1 MKISVVDQSP
11 IFSNSSA
18 DQAIKDTREL
28 AKYCDSL
35 GLHRFWLAEHHGSSS
50 FAGCSPEILIPSLAS
65 ETESIRIGSGGV
77 MLMHYSPYKVAE
89 NFRLLESLFPNRIDL
104 GLGRAPGSDAYQAGA
119 LAYGS
124 KTTGPEF
131 FPTKMND
138 LKSFLEGS
146 VSSTKSFE
154 SVNVTPG
161 LGELPE
167 VWLLVSSRQGA
178 EYAAHFG
185 LPMALA
191 YFIAPS
197 CIDLA
202 DVYRDNFQSSIF
214 AAKPKISVGVFSIC
228 ADTDKEAEELSLSAA
243 AWRLNSQKGIFGTFP
258 TLEEAKDSINGD
270 LARTND
276 NRTFVGT
283 AQTIREKLQP
293 ILNKVEPEELKI
305 ITICE
310 PFSARVRSYDLIKQ
324 SFALN

>member
-35 GLHRFWLAEHHGSSS
+35 GLNRFWLAEHHGSSS

-65 ETESIRIGSGGV
+65 ETKSIRIGSGGV

-89 NFRLLESLFPNRIDL
+89 IFRLLESLFPNRIDL

-146 VSSTKSFE
+146 VSSTESFE

-191 YFIAPS
+191 YFIDPS

-202 DVYRDNFQSSIF
+202 DVYRDNFQPSIF
-214 AAKPKISVGVFSIC
+214 ADKPKISVGVFSIC

-270 LARTND
+270 LVRTND

>member
-35 GLHRFWLAEHHGSSS
+35 GLNRFWLAEHHGSSS

-65 ETESIRIGSGGV
+65 ETKSIRIGSGGV

-146 VSSTKSFE
+146 VSSTESFE

-161 LGELPE
+161 LGDLPE

-191 YFIAPS
+191 YFIDPS

-202 DVYRDNFQSSIF
+202 DVYRDNFQPSIF
-214 AAKPKISVGVFSIC
+214 ADKPKISVGVFSIC

-270 LARTND
+270 LVRTND

>member
-1 MKISVVDQSP
+1 MKISAVDQSP
-11 IFSNSSA
+11 IFSNSNA
-18 DQAIKDTREL
+18 DDAIKETREL

-35 GLHRFWLAEHHGSSS
+35 GLNRFWLAEHHGSSS

-65 ETESIRIGSGGV
+65 QTESIRVGSGGV

-89 NFRLLESLFPNRIDL
+89 NFRLLESLFPDRIDL

-131 FPTKMND
+131 FTTKMND

-146 VSSTKSFE
+146 VSSTQSFE

-161 LGELPE
+161 LGEIPE

-185 LPMALA
+185 LPMSLA
-191 YFIAPS
+191 YFIDPS
-197 CIDLA
+197 CADLA
-202 DVYRDNFQSSIF
+202 DVYRDNFQPSIF
-214 AAKPKISVGVFSIC
+214 TKEPRVSLGVFSIC

-243 AWRLNSQKGIFGTFP
+243 AWRQNSQKGIFGSFP
-258 TLEEAKDSINGD
+258 TLREAEESINGD
-270 LARTND
+270 LVETND
-276 NRTFVGT
+276 NRTFVGSS
-283 AQTIREKLQP
+283 QSIRQKIQP
-293 ILNKVEPEELKI
+293 LLDKVKPEELKI

-310 PFSARVRSYDLIKQ
+310 PFSARVRSYDLINQ
-324 SFALN
+324 SFSLN

>member
-35 GLHRFWLAEHHGSSS
+35 GLNRFWLAEHHGSSS

-146 VSSTKSFE
+146 VSSTESFE

-191 YFIAPS
+191 YFIDPS

-202 DVYRDNFQSSIF
+202 DVYRDNFQPSIF
-214 AAKPKISVGVFSIC
+214 ADKPKISVGVFSIC
-228 ADTDKEAEELSLSAA
+228 ANTDKEAEELSLSAA

-305 ITICE
+305 ITI
-310 PFSARVRSYDLIKQ
+310 SVSYTHLTLPTSDLV
-324 SFALN
+324 

>member
-35 GLHRFWLAEHHGSSS
+35 GLNRFWLAEHHGSSS
-50 FAGCSPEILIPSLAS
+50 FAGCSPEILIPHLAS

-146 VSSTKSFE
+146 VSSTESFE

-191 YFIAPS
+191 YFIDPS
-197 CIDLA
+197 CIELA
-202 DVYRDNFQSSIF
+202 DVYRDNFQPSIF
-214 AAKPKISVGVFSIC
+214 ADKPKISVGVFSIC

-270 LARTND
+270 LVRTND

>member
-11 IFSNSSA
+11 IFSNSNA
-18 DQAIKDTREL
+18 DEAIKETRDL

-35 GLHRFWLAEHHGSSS
+35 GLNRFWLAEHHGSTS
-50 FAGCSPEILIPSLAS
+50 FAGCSPEILIPSLAAQ
-65 ETESIRIGSGGV
+65 TESIRVGSGGV

-131 FPTKMND
+131 FTTKMND

-146 VSSTKSFE
+146 VSSTESFE

-161 LGELPE
+161 LGKLPE

-185 LPMALA
+185 LPMSLA
-191 YFIAPS
+191 YFIEPS

-202 DVYRDNFQSSIF
+202 EVYRDNFQPSIF
-214 AAKPKISVGVFSIC
+214 SDEPKISVGVFSIC

-243 AWRLNSQKGIFGTFP
+243 AWRQNYQKGIFGAFP
-258 TLEEAKDSINGD
+258 TLDEAKSSINGD
-270 LARTND
+270 LVGTND
-276 NRTFVGT
+276 NRTFVGSP
-283 AQTIREKLQP
+283 QTVRQKLQP
-293 ILNKVEPEELKI
+293 LLDRVNPEELKI

-310 PFSARVRSYDLIKQ
+310 PFSSRVRSYDLINQ
-324 SFALN
+324 SFSIN

>member
-1 MKISVVDQSP
+1 MKISAVDQSP
-11 IFSNSSA
+11 IFSNTNA
-18 DQAIKDTREL
+18 DQAIRETKDL

-35 GLHRFWLAEHHGSSS
+35 GLNRFWLAEHHGSNS
-50 FAGCSPEILIPSLAS
+50 FAGCSPEILIPSLAAQ
-65 ETESIRIGSGGV
+65 TESIRVGSGGV

-131 FPTKMND
+131 FATKMND

-146 VSSTKSFE
+146 ASSTQSFE

-161 LGELPE
+161 LGEIPE

-185 LPMALA
+185 LPMSLA
-191 YFIAPS
+191 YFIDPS
-197 CIDLA
+197 CADLA
-202 DVYRDNFQSSIF
+202 DLYRDNFQPSVFADRPKVSI
-214 AAKPKISVGVFSIC
+214 GVFSVC
-228 ADTDKEAEELSLSAA
+228 ADTDKEAEELSMSAA
-243 AWRLNSQKGIFGTFP
+243 VWRHNSQKGNFGPFP
-258 TLEEAKDSINGD
+258 TFEEAKASITGD
-270 LARTND
+270 LVKTND
-276 NRTFVGT
+276 NKTFIGSP
-283 AQTIREKLQP
+283 QTVRQKLQP
-293 ILNKVEPEELKI
+293 ILDKVNPEELKI

-310 PFSARVRSYDLIKQ
+310 PFSSRVRSYDLINQ
-324 SFALN
+324 SFSVN

>member
-35 GLHRFWLAEHHGSSS
+35 GLNRFWLAEHHGSSS

-191 YFIAPS
+191 YFIDPS

-202 DVYRDNFQSSIF
+202 DVYRDNFQPSIF
-214 AAKPKISVGVFSIC
+214 ADKPKISVGVFSIC

-258 TLEEAKDSINGD
+258 TLAEAKDSINGD

>member
-35 GLHRFWLAEHHGSSS
+35 GLNRFWLAEHHGSSS

-65 ETESIRIGSGGV
+65 ETESIRIGSGRV

-146 VSSTKSFE
+146 VSSTESFE

-191 YFIAPS
+191 YFIDPS

-202 DVYRDNFQSSIF
+202 DVYRDNFQPSIF
-214 AAKPKISVGVFSIC
+214 ADKPKISVGVFSIC

-270 LARTND
+270 LVRTND

>member
-1 MKISVVDQSP
+1 MKISAVDQSP
-11 IFSNSSA
+11 IFSNTNA
-18 DQAIKDTREL
+18 DQAIRETKDL

-35 GLHRFWLAEHHGSSS
+35 GLNRFWLAEHHGSNS
-50 FAGCSPEILIPSLAS
+50 FAGCSPEILIPSLAAQ
-65 ETESIRIGSGGV
+65 TESIRVGSGGV

-131 FPTKMND
+131 FATKMND

-146 VSSTKSFE
+146 ASSTQSFE

-161 LGELPE
+161 LGEIPE

-185 LPMALA
+185 LPMSLA
-191 YFIAPS
+191 YFIDPS
-197 CIDLA
+197 CADLA
-202 DVYRDNFQSSIF
+202 DLYRDNFQPSVFADRPKVSI
-214 AAKPKISVGVFSIC
+214 GVFSVC
-228 ADTDKEAEELSLSAA
+228 ADTDKEAEELSMSAA
-243 AWRLNSQKGIFGTFP
+243 VWRHNSQKGNFGPFP
-258 TLEEAKDSINGD
+258 TFEEAKDSISGD
-270 LARTND
+270 LVKTND
-276 NRTFVGT
+276 NKTFVGSP
-283 AQTIREKLQP
+283 QTVRQKLQP
-293 ILNKVEPEELKI
+293 ILDKVNPEEIKI

-310 PFSARVRSYDLIKQ
+310 PFSSRVRSYDLINQ
-324 SFALN
+324 SFSVN

>member
-35 GLHRFWLAEHHGSSS
+35 GLNRFWLAEHHGSSS

-104 GLGRAPGSDAYQAGA
+104 GLGRAPGSDAFQAGA

-191 YFIAPS
+191 YFIDPS

-202 DVYRDNFQSSIF
+202 DVYRDNFQPSIF
-214 AAKPKISVGVFSIC
+214 ADKPKISVGVFSIC

-270 LARTND
+270 LVRTND

-305 ITICE
+305 NTKCE

>member
-1 MKISVVDQSP
+1 MKISAVDQSP
-11 IFSNSSA
+11 IFSNTNA
-18 DQAIKDTREL
+18 DQAIRETKDL

-35 GLHRFWLAEHHGSSS
+35 GLNRFWLAEHHGSNS
-50 FAGCSPEILIPSLAS
+50 FAGCSPEILIPSLAAQ
-65 ETESIRIGSGGV
+65 TESIRVGSGGV

-131 FPTKMND
+131 FATKMND

-146 VSSTKSFE
+146 ASSTQSFE

-161 LGELPE
+161 LGEIPE

-185 LPMALA
+185 LPMSLA
-191 YFIAPS
+191 YFIDPS
-197 CIDLA
+197 CADLA
-202 DVYRDNFQSSIF
+202 DLYRDNFQPSVFADRPKVSI
-214 AAKPKISVGVFSIC
+214 GVFSVC

-243 AWRLNSQKGIFGTFP
+243 VWTHNSQKGNFGPFP
-258 TLEEAKDSINGD
+258 TFKEAKASITRD
-270 LARTND
+270 LVKTND
-276 NRTFVGT
+276 NKTFIGSP
-283 AQTIREKLQP
+283 QTVRQKLQP
-293 ILNKVEPEELKI
+293 ILDKVNPEELKI

-310 PFSARVRSYDLIKQ
+310 PFSSRVRSYDLINQ
-324 SFALN
+324 SFSVN

>member
-35 GLHRFWLAEHHGSSS
+35 GLNRFWLAEHHGSSS

-191 YFIAPS
+191 YFIDPS

-202 DVYRDNFQSSIF
+202 DVYRDNFQPSIF
-214 AAKPKISVGVFSIC
+214 ADKQKISVGVFSIC

-324 SFALN
+324 SFAPN

>member
-1 MKISVVDQSP
+1 MKISAVDQSP
-11 IFSNSSA
+11 IFSNTNA
-18 DQAIKDTREL
+18 DQAIRETKDL

-35 GLHRFWLAEHHGSSS
+35 GLNRFWLAEHHGSDS

-65 ETESIRIGSGGV
+65 QTESIRVGSGGV

-131 FPTKMND
+131 FATKMND
-138 LKSFLEGS
+138 LKSFLEGRP
-146 VSSTKSFE
+146 SSTKSFE

-161 LGELPE
+161 LGEIPE

-185 LPMALA
+185 LPMSLA
-191 YFIAPS
+191 YFIDPS
-197 CIDLA
+197 CADLA
-202 DVYRDNFQSSIF
+202 DLYRDNFQPSVFADRPKVSI
-214 AAKPKISVGVFSIC
+214 GVFSVC
-228 ADTDKEAEELSLSAA
+228 ADTDKEAEELSMSAA
-243 AWRLNSQKGIFGTFP
+243 VWRHNSQKGNFGPFP
-258 TLEEAKDSINGD
+258 TFEEAKESISGD
-270 LARTND
+270 LVKTND
-276 NRTFVGT
+276 NKTFVGSP
-283 AQTIREKLQP
+283 QTVRQKLQP
-293 ILNKVEPEELKI
+293 ILDKVNPEELKI

-310 PFSARVRSYDLIKQ
+310 PFSSRVRSYDLINQ
-324 SFALN
+324 SFSVN

>member
-35 GLHRFWLAEHHGSSS
+35 GLNRFWLAEHHGSSS

-191 YFIAPS
+191 YFIDPS

-202 DVYRDNFQSSIF
+202 DVYRDNFQPSIF
-214 AAKPKISVGVFSIC
+214 ADKPKISVGVFSIC

-243 AWRLNSQKGIFGTFP
+243 AWRLNSQKGVFGTFP

>member
-35 GLHRFWLAEHHGSSS
+35 GLNRFWLAEHHGSSS

-131 FPTKMND
+131 FSTKMND

-191 YFIAPS
+191 YFIDPS

-202 DVYRDNFQSSIF
+202 DVYRDNFQPSIF
-214 AAKPKISVGVFSIC
+214 SDKPKISVGVFSIC

>member
-1 MKISVVDQSP
+1 MKISALDQSP
-11 IFSNSSA
+11 IFSNSNA
-18 DQAIKDTREL
+18 DDAIKETREL

-35 GLHRFWLAEHHGSSS
+35 GLNRFWLAEHHGSSS

-65 ETESIRIGSGGV
+65 QTDSIRVGSGGV

-89 NFRLLESLFPNRIDL
+89 NFRLLESLFPDRIDL
-104 GLGRAPGSDAYQAGA
+104 GLGRAPGSDGYQAGA

-131 FPTKMND
+131 FTTKMND

-146 VSSTKSFE
+146 VSSTQSFE

-161 LGELPE
+161 LGEIPE

-185 LPMALA
+185 LPMSLA
-191 YFIAPS
+191 YFIDPS
-197 CIDLA
+197 CADLA
-202 DVYRDNFQSSIF
+202 DVYRDNFQPSIF
-214 AAKPKISVGVFSIC
+214 AKEPRVSLGVFSIC

-243 AWRLNSQKGIFGTFP
+243 AWRQNSQKGIFGSFP
-258 TLEEAKDSINGD
+258 TLREAKESINGD
-270 LARTND
+270 LVETND
-276 NRTFVGT
+276 NRTFVGSS
-283 AQTIREKLQP
+283 QSIRQKIQP
-293 ILNKVEPEELKI
+293 LLDKVKPEELKI

-310 PFSARVRSYDLIKQ
+310 PFSARVRSYDLINQ
-324 SFALN
+324 SFSLN

>member
-1 MKISVVDQSP
+1 MKISAVDQSP
-11 IFSNSSA
+11 IFSNSNA
-18 DQAIKDTREL
+18 DDAIKETREL

-35 GLHRFWLAEHHGSSS
+35 GLNRFWLAEHHGSSS

-65 ETESIRIGSGGV
+65 QTESIRVGSGGV

-89 NFRLLESLFPNRIDL
+89 NFRLLESLFPDRIDL

-131 FPTKMND
+131 FTTKMND

-146 VSSTKSFE
+146 VSSTQSFE

-161 LGELPE
+161 LGEIPE

-185 LPMALA
+185 LPMSLA
-191 YFIAPS
+191 YFIDPS
-197 CIDLA
+197 CADLA
-202 DVYRDNFQSSIF
+202 DVYRDNFQPSIF
-214 AAKPKISVGVFSIC
+214 TKEPRVSLGVFSIC

-243 AWRLNSQKGIFGTFP
+243 AWRQNSQKGIFGSFP
-258 TLEEAKDSINGD
+258 TLREAKESINGD
-270 LARTND
+270 LVESND
-276 NRTFVGT
+276 NRTFVGSS
-283 AQTIREKLQP
+283 QSIRQKIQP
-293 ILNKVEPEELKI
+293 LLDKVKPEELKI

-310 PFSARVRSYDLIKQ
+310 PFSARVRSYDLINQ
-324 SFALN
+324 SFSLN

>member
-1 MKISVVDQSP
+1 MKISAVDQSP
-11 IFSNSSA
+11 IFSNTNA
-18 DQAIKDTREL
+18 DQAIRETKDL

-35 GLHRFWLAEHHGSSS
+35 GLNRFWLAEHHGSDS
-50 FAGCSPEILIPSLAS
+50 FAGCSPEILIPSLAAQ
-65 ETESIRIGSGGV
+65 TESIRVGSGGV

-131 FPTKMND
+131 FATKMND

-146 VSSTKSFE
+146 ASSTQSFE

-161 LGELPE
+161 LGEIPE

-185 LPMALA
+185 LPMSLA
-191 YFIAPS
+191 YFIDPS
-197 CIDLA
+197 CADLA
-202 DVYRDNFQSSIF
+202 DLYRDNFQPSVFADRPKVSI
-214 AAKPKISVGVFSIC
+214 GVFSVC
-228 ADTDKEAEELSLSAA
+228 ADTDKEAEELSMSAA
-243 AWRLNSQKGIFGTFP
+243 VWRYNSQKGDFGPFP
-258 TLEEAKDSINGD
+258 TFEEAKDSISGD
-270 LARTND
+270 LVKTND
-276 NRTFVGT
+276 NKTFVGSP
-283 AQTIREKLQP
+283 QTIRQKLQP
-293 ILNKVEPEELKI
+293 ILDKVNPEELKI

-310 PFSARVRSYDLIKQ
+310 PFSSRVRSYDLINQ
-324 SFALN
+324 SFSVN

>member
-35 GLHRFWLAEHHGSSS
+35 GLNRFWLAEHHGSSS

-65 ETESIRIGSGGV
+65 ETKSIRIGSGGV

-146 VSSTKSFE
+146 VSSTESFE

-191 YFIAPS
+191 HFIDPS

-202 DVYRDNFQSSIF
+202 DVYRDNFQPSIF
-214 AAKPKISVGVFSIC
+214 ADKPKISVGVFSIC

-270 LARTND
+270 LVRTND

>member
-35 GLHRFWLAEHHGSSS
+35 GLNRFWLAEHHGSSS

-191 YFIAPS
+191 YFIDPS

-202 DVYRDNFQSSIF
+202 DVYRDNFQPSIF
-214 AAKPKISVGVFSIC
+214 ADKPKISVGVFSIC
-228 ADTDKEAEELSLSAA
+228 ADTDKEAEELSL
-243 AWRLNSQKGIFGTFP
+243 IH
-258 TLEEAKDSINGD
+258 I
-270 LARTND
+270 
-276 NRTFVGT
+276 
-283 AQTIREKLQP
+283 
-293 ILNKVEPEELKI
+293 
-305 ITICE
+305 
-310 PFSARVRSYDLIKQ
+310 
-324 SFALN
+324 

>member
-1 MKISVVDQSP
+1 MKISAVDQSP
-11 IFSNSSA
+11 IFSNTNA
-18 DQAIKDTREL
+18 DQAIRETKDL

-35 GLHRFWLAEHHGSSS
+35 GLNRFWLAEHHGSNS
-50 FAGCSPEILIPSLAS
+50 FAGCYPEILIPSLAAQ
-65 ETESIRIGSGGV
+65 TESIRLGSGGV

-131 FPTKMND
+131 FATKMND

-146 VSSTKSFE
+146 ASSTQSFE

-161 LGELPE
+161 LGEIPE

-185 LPMALA
+185 LPMSLA
-191 YFIAPS
+191 YFIDPS
-197 CIDLA
+197 CADLA
-202 DVYRDNFQSSIF
+202 DLYRDNFQPSVFADRPKVSI
-214 AAKPKISVGVFSIC
+214 GVFSVC
-228 ADTDKEAEELSLSAA
+228 ADTDKEAEELSMSAA
-243 AWRLNSQKGIFGTFP
+243 VWRHNSQKGNFGPFP
-258 TLEEAKDSINGD
+258 TFEEAKDSINGD
-270 LARTND
+270 LVKTND
-276 NRTFVGT
+276 NKTFVGSP
-283 AQTIREKLQP
+283 QTVRQKLQP
-293 ILNKVEPEELKI
+293 ILDKVNPEELKI

-310 PFSARVRSYDLIKQ
+310 PFSSRVRSYDLINQ
-324 SFALN
+324 SFSVN

>member
-35 GLHRFWLAEHHGSSS
+35 GLNRFWIAEHHGSSS

-65 ETESIRIGSGGV
+65 ETKSIRIGSGGV

-146 VSSTKSFE
+146 VSSTESFE

-191 YFIAPS
+191 YFIDPS

-202 DVYRDNFQSSIF
+202 DVYRDNFQPSIF
-214 AAKPKISVGVFSIC
+214 ADKPKISVGVFSIC

-270 LARTND
+270 LVRTND

>member
-1 MKISVVDQSP
+1 
-11 IFSNSSA
+11 
-18 DQAIKDTREL
+18 
-28 AKYCDSL
+28 
-35 GLHRFWLAEHHGSSS
+35 
-50 FAGCSPEILIPSLAS
+50 
-65 ETESIRIGSGGV
+65 
-77 MLMHYSPYKVAE
+77 MHYSPYKVAE

-131 FPTKMND
+131 FTTKMND

-146 VSSTKSFE
+146 VSSTESFE

-185 LPMALA
+185 LPMSLA
-191 YFIAPS
+191 YFIDPS

-202 DVYRDNFQSSIF
+202 EVYRDNFQPSIF
-214 AAKPKISVGVFSIC
+214 SDEPKISVGVFSIC

-243 AWRLNSQKGIFGTFP
+243 AWRQNSQKGIFGAFP
-258 TLEEAKDSINGD
+258 TLDEAKSSINGD
-270 LARTND
+270 LIGTND
-276 NRTFVGT
+276 NRTFVGSP
-283 AQTIREKLQP
+283 QTVRQKLQP
-293 ILNKVEPEELKI
+293 LLDRVNPEELKI

-310 PFSARVRSYDLIKQ
+310 PFSSRVRSYDLINQ
-324 SFALN
+324 SFSIN

>member
-35 GLHRFWLAEHHGSSS
+35 GLNRFWLAEHHGSSS

-65 ETESIRIGSGGV
+65 ETKSIRIGSGGV

-146 VSSTKSFE
+146 VSSTESFE

-191 YFIAPS
+191 YFIDPS

-202 DVYRDNFQSSIF
+202 DVYRDNFQPSIF
-214 AAKPKISVGVFSIC
+214 ADKPKISVGVFSIC

-243 AWRLNSQKGIFGTFP
+243 AWRLNSQKGIFGKFP
-258 TLEEAKDSINGD
+258 TLQEAKDSINGD
-270 LARTND
+270 LVETND

-283 AQTIREKLQP
+283 AHTIREKLQP
-293 ILNKVEPEELKI
+293 ILNKAEPEELKI

>member
-1 MKISVVDQSP
+1 MKISAVDQSP
-11 IFSNSSA
+11 IFSNSNA
-18 DQAIKDTREL
+18 DDAIKETREL

-35 GLHRFWLAEHHGSSS
+35 GLNRFWLAEHHGSSS

-65 ETESIRIGSGGV
+65 QTESIRVGSGGV

-89 NFRLLESLFPNRIDL
+89 NFRLLESLFPDRIDL

-131 FPTKMND
+131 FTTKMND

-146 VSSTKSFE
+146 VSSTQSFE
-154 SVNVTPG
+154 SVNVTPV
-161 LGELPE
+161 LGEIPE

-185 LPMALA
+185 LPMSLA
-191 YFIAPS
+191 YFIDPS
-197 CIDLA
+197 CADLA
-202 DVYRDNFQSSIF
+202 DVYRDNFQPSIF
-214 AAKPKISVGVFSIC
+214 TKEPRVSLGVFSIC

-243 AWRLNSQKGIFGTFP
+243 AWRQNSQKGIFGSFP
-258 TLEEAKDSINGD
+258 TLREAKESINGD
-270 LARTND
+270 LVETND
-276 NRTFVGT
+276 NRTFVGSS
-283 AQTIREKLQP
+283 QSIRQKIQP
-293 ILNKVEPEELKI
+293 LLDKVKPEELKI

-310 PFSARVRSYDLIKQ
+310 PFSARVRSYDLINQ
-324 SFALN
+324 SFSLN

>member
-1 MKISVVDQSP
+1 MKISAVDQSP
-11 IFSNSSA
+11 IFSNTNA
-18 DQAIKDTREL
+18 DQAIRETKDL

-35 GLHRFWLAEHHGSSS
+35 GLNRFWLAEHHGSNS
-50 FAGCSPEILIPSLAS
+50 FAGCSPEILIPSLAAQ
-65 ETESIRIGSGGV
+65 TESIRVGSGGV

-131 FPTKMND
+131 FATKMND

-146 VSSTKSFE
+146 ASSTQSFE

-161 LGELPE
+161 LGEIPE

-185 LPMALA
+185 LPMSLA
-191 YFIAPS
+191 YFIDPS
-197 CIDLA
+197 CADLA
-202 DVYRDNFQSSIF
+202 DLYRDNFQPSVFADRPKVSI
-214 AAKPKISVGVFSIC
+214 GVFSVC

-243 AWRLNSQKGIFGTFP
+243 VWRHNSQKGNFGPFP
-258 TLEEAKDSINGD
+258 TFKEAQDSISGD
-270 LARTND
+270 LVKTND
-276 NRTFVGT
+276 NKTFVGSP
-283 AQTIREKLQP
+283 QTVRQKLQP
-293 ILNKVEPEELKI
+293 ILDKVNPEELKI

-310 PFSARVRSYDLIKQ
+310 PFSSRVRSYDLINQ
-324 SFALN
+324 SFSVN

>member
-1 MKISVVDQSP
+1 MKISAVDQSP
-11 IFSNSSA
+11 IFSNTNA
-18 DQAIKDTREL
+18 DQAIRETKDL

-35 GLHRFWLAEHHGSSS
+35 GLNRFWLAEHHGSNS
-50 FAGCSPEILIPSLAS
+50 FAGCSPEILIPSLAAQ
-65 ETESIRIGSGGV
+65 TESIRVGSGGV

-131 FPTKMND
+131 FATKMND

-146 VSSTKSFE
+146 ASSTQSFE

-161 LGELPE
+161 LGEIPE

-185 LPMALA
+185 LPMSLA
-191 YFIAPS
+191 YFINPS
-197 CIDLA
+197 CADLA
-202 DVYRDNFQSSIF
+202 DLYRDNFQPSVFADRPKVSI
-214 AAKPKISVGVFSIC
+214 GVFSVC
-228 ADTDKEAEELSLSAA
+228 ADTDKEAEELSMSAA
-243 AWRLNSQKGIFGTFP
+243 VWRHNSQKGNFGPFP
-258 TLEEAKDSINGD
+258 TFEEAKDSISGD
-270 LARTND
+270 LVKTND
-276 NRTFVGT
+276 NKTFVGSP
-283 AQTIREKLQP
+283 QTVRQKLQP
-293 ILNKVEPEELKI
+293 ILDKVNPEELKI

-310 PFSARVRSYDLIKQ
+310 PFSSRVRSYDLINQ
-324 SFALN
+324 SFSVN

>member
-1 MKISVVDQSP
+1 MKISAVDQSP
-11 IFSNSSA
+11 IFSNTNA
-18 DQAIKDTREL
+18 DQAIRETKDL

-35 GLHRFWLAEHHGSSS
+35 GLNRFWLAEHHGSNS
-50 FAGCSPEILIPSLAS
+50 FAGCSPEILIPSLAAQ
-65 ETESIRIGSGGV
+65 TESIRVGSGGV

-131 FPTKMND
+131 FATKMND

-146 VSSTKSFE
+146 ASSTQSFE

-161 LGELPE
+161 LGEMPE

-185 LPMALA
+185 LPMSLA
-191 YFIAPS
+191 YFIDPS
-197 CIDLA
+197 CADLA
-202 DVYRDNFQSSIF
+202 DLYRDNFQPSVFADRPKVSI
-214 AAKPKISVGVFSIC
+214 GVFSVC
-228 ADTDKEAEELSLSAA
+228 ADTDKEAEELSMSAA
-243 AWRLNSQKGIFGTFP
+243 VWRHNSQKGNFGPFP
-258 TLEEAKDSINGD
+258 TFEEAKDSISGD
-270 LARTND
+270 LVKTND
-276 NRTFVGT
+276 NKTFVGSP
-283 AQTIREKLQP
+283 QTVRQKLQP
-293 ILNKVEPEELKI
+293 ILDKVNPEELKI

-310 PFSARVRSYDLIKQ
+310 PFSSRVRSYDLINQ
-324 SFALN
+324 SFSVN